1 MSHTK
6 QTIFIVV
13 LLCSLVFNI
22 FLGGFLVGNHLARG
36 GMMGHPPPPPPPGRG
51 PFKPDL
57 RIVRVLPKASQL
69 KIAPLVEKQKDAVR
83 FQKRQVKKAQE
94 EVIDQLVAEPFN
106 SQMFSEALTR
116 LQQERDKMQQV
127 MGPFLVEVAG
137 QLNQEDRQRLAEA
150 MHGPP
155 PPLGPPPPHRPPR
168 HFEDDFPPPPGDM
181 E

>member
-36 GMMGHPPPPPPPGRG
+36 GRPMGHHPPPPPPPGRG

-57 RIVRVLPKASQL
+57 GIVRALPKASQL

-83 FQKRQVKKAQE
+83 FQKRQVKEAQE

-106 SQMFSEALTR
+106 SQAFSAALTQ

-127 MGPFLVEVAG
+127 MGPFLMEVAS
-137 QLNQEDRQRLAEA
+137 QLDQEDRQRLAEA

-155 PPLGPPPPHRPPR
+155 PPRPP
-168 HFEDDFPPPPGDM
+168 FEGDFPPPPPPGDM

>member
-36 GMMGHPPPPPPPGRG
+36 GMRHHPPPPPPGRG

-57 RIVRVLPKASQL
+57 GIVRVLPKASQL

-83 FQKRQVKKAQE
+83 FQKRQLKEAQE
-94 EVIDQLVAEPFN
+94 EVIDQLVAEPFS

-137 QLNQEDRQRLAEA
+137 QLNQEDRQRLAMA

-155 PPLGPPPPHRPPR
+155 PPPPPFGGDFPPPL
-168 HFEDDFPPPPGDM
+168 PPPPGDM